1 MNALKRKKCPFVL
14 HSTPDRF
21 ETHKMCEKAFSEDF
35 FMLKYCL
42 DRYKTQ
48 EMCDKALNNFLPTL
62 NFIPDWFATSKLF
75 KKIYNALS
83 AMMIYYFLME
93 ILVMSRI
100 FK

>member
-1 MNALKRKKCPFVL
+1 
-14 HSTPDRF
+14 
-21 ETHKMCEKAFSEDF
+21 MCEKAFSEDF